1 MWRLV
6 TGRADTHD
14 PSKVDIKYV
23 RTCGAV
29 GHAAGK
35 RAGYVVVDGK
45 EVYAFL
51 VGIGET
57 RLKLSPE
64 VTHVPLEA
72 PLVSL
77 PGASAHLIAKEVA
90 STSSMLHFYAVDDD
104 MKQVVMRMPTP
115 SLGRMLMD
123 SDDLAAAVW
132 TMFEFL
138 QKKVLGEKKMVAPS
152 ALQGPQSPLVMIN
165 KATAAVLA
173 PWCTLKQSENSRW
186 SGTLTEATR
195 VLGPDLMTTE
205 MKKWAWRA
213 AYVYML
219 DSILQELRKAR
230 IDGTDSRM
238 QIVWSVLGA
247 TKGEPLLS
255 KELLPAVLAK
265 SGEWPMVLGTGSV
278 SKAPDDTDTIVD
290 TFDDMTAKVHVAR
303 GTMTVTNIRPG
314 DFDPARAP
322 QVPEHLA
329 ALKLVK
335 TSEENANPMQFRF
348 QCPAN
353 TVVPTWVDHSL
364 GCLPQWCTAEDHI
377 RTGVQYLRELTRKGQ
392 GLAHMPQHP
401 FGLTWPQRLPEAP
414 PTPKPDAPSPA
425 EPEVPPPAKPDA
437 PPPAGFAWQAVLLAP
452 HLLRPISPT
461 DEPLSPNLAA
471 WVGLGRDVQ
480 QAFAEAGLLED
491 TLSSTWLALAT
502 SFIYTVKGSSATPAA
517 LRTILNPMSCV
528 GSSGRLVAMDT
539 TLVPSTVPP
548 KIVLKCLEGLEGELR
563 QLWVVGVQTSFTS
576 VIPTPP
582 EYYALPVG
590 PDLHR
595 PVRVLHT
602 EVVPGDIAGNLCLA
616 VQLSLPSWNLLKPRV
631 PPYLLRHL
639 AKLLSLHDTPKPGQ
653 KKATITA
660 LSPLPWQ
667 QLWKDNCTQFD
678 KFLNA
683 LATWADTVASKGIRP
698 CVMDAHTCIPLIREK
713 GEVVLFFMHGLVQ
726 KLAVERHQYPLK
738 SLMPSFAQFV
748 AGIPEESNM
757 GVLQQALATDSGQE
771 VTMPTGQVGSVMT
784 FLKVLTAIVHHVY
797 TFQAHLGDAYRTL
810 AICCCNRI
818 AETLL
823 KLMRS
828 DRHEKLD
835 ADETRGVWVHP
846 APAVVAEP
854 EPAAEPVPAAEPA
867 AEPVRAAEPAAEP
880 AAVRA
885 AERETEVQA
894 VPAAESSALA
904 AEGVVGAPVEDTAAE
919 QGPPSPPQPKSALQT
934 FAQQYASS
942 LTALPADKAP
952 EPEQPK
958 SWWSSL
964 TGAFRSPSPVPS
976 EPTSPGRQ
984 SWSFWSSPSPSP
996 TPPPAPSEPTSP
1008 GRQPWSL
1015 WSSVTSAAKSAVSR
1029 GLSPVQPLRRAASRA
1044 TRAASWWLQPRASAQ
1059 GTPNGLGNTASQQQS
1074 PRSGRSRRRRRGS
1087 AFVRMTTRLRR

>member
-1 MWRLV
+1 MLRYL
-6 TGRADTHD
+6 TGRADTDD

-23 RTCGAV
+23 PTCGTARR
-29 GHAAGK
+29 AADK

-51 VGIGET
+51 VGIEEGPL
-57 RLKLSPE
+57 RLPPE
-64 VTHVPLEA
+64 VTHVPSEA
-72 PLVSL
+72 PAVSL
-77 PGASAHLIAKEVA
+77 PGASARLIAENVL
-90 STSSMLHFYAVDDD
+90 STSSMPRFYAVDDA

-115 SLGRMLMD
+115 SLGRMLMG

-132 TMFEFL
+132 TLFEFL
-138 QKKVLGEKKMVAPS
+138 QNKVLGVNKMVALG

-173 PWCTLKQSENSRW
+173 PWCTLKQRENSSW
-186 SGTLTEATR
+186 SQIPGLTEATR
-195 VLGPDLMTTE
+195 VLGPDLMKE
-205 MKKWAWRA
+205 MKTQAWRA

-219 DSILQELRKAR
+219 DSILQELQNAK

-247 TKGEPLLS
+247 TADKPLLS
-255 KELLPAVLAK
+255 EELLPAVLAK
-265 SGEWPMVLGTGSV
+265 SGEWPMVLSTGSG
-278 SKAPDDTDTIVD
+278 SRAHDTIVD
-290 TFDDMTAKVHVAR
+290 TFEDMTATVNVAR
-303 GTMTVTNIRPG
+303 GTMTVQNMRPG
-314 DFDPARAP
+314 DFDPARTP

-335 TSEENANPMQFRF
+335 TSEEKANPMEFRF

-364 GCLPQWCTAEDHI
+364 GCLPKWCTAEDHI

-414 PTPKPDAPSPA
+414 A
-425 EPEVPPPAKPDA
+425 EPKPDA
-437 PPPAGFAWQAVLLAP
+437 PPPASFAWQAVLLAP

-461 DEPLSPNLAA
+461 DEPLSPHLAA
-471 WVGLGRDVQ
+471 WGERVVQ

-491 TLSSTWLALAT
+491 TLSSTWLALAA
-502 SFIYTVKGSSATPAA
+502 SFIYTVKGSSAAPAA
-517 LRTILNPMSCV
+517 LHTILNPMSCV
-528 GSSGRLVAMDT
+528 GSSGQLVAMDT
-539 TLVPSTVPP
+539 TFVPLS
-548 KIVLKCLEGLEGELR
+548 KNIVLKCLEGLQGELR
-563 QLWVVGVQTSFTS
+563 QLWVVGVSTSFTS
-576 VIPTPP
+576 VSPTPP
-582 EYYALPVG
+582 DYYALHVG
-590 PDLHR
+590 TDLHR

-602 EVVPGDIAGNLCLA
+602 EDVPGDIAGNLCSAVHLPLA
-616 VQLSLPSWNLLKPRV
+616 SWKLLKPRV

-639 AKLLSLHDTPKPGQ
+639 AKLLSLHDIPKPGQ

-667 QLWKDNCTQFD
+667 QLWKENCTQFD
-678 KFLNA
+678 KFLKA
-683 LATWADTVASKGIRP
+683 LATWADTVASMGIRP

-726 KLAVERHQYPLK
+726 KLAAEKRHYALN

-748 AGIPEESNM
+748 AGIPQESNM
-757 GVLQQALATDSGQE
+757 GVLQQALDLNSGQG
-771 VTMPTGQVGSVMT
+771 VIMPEGKVGSVMT

-823 KLMRS
+823 KLMNT
-828 DRHEKLD
+828 DRHEELNTD
-835 ADETRGVWVHP
+835 RHEELHPDDTRGVWVHP
-846 APAVVAEP
+846 APAAVAEP
-854 EPAAEPVPAAEPA
+854 EPAPSPESVAEPVPATEPAAEPVPAAEPQPV
-867 AEPVRAAEPAAEP
+867 AE
-880 AAVRA
+880 AVS
-885 AERETEVQA
+885 
-894 VPAAESSALA
+894 AAESSADVTALA
-904 AEGVVGAPVEDTAAE
+904 AEGVVGAPVKKNTAAE

-934 FAQQYASS
+934 FAQQYASR

-964 TGAFRSPSPVPS
+964 TGAFRSPSP
-976 EPTSPGRQ
+976 
-984 SWSFWSSPSPSP
+984 
-996 TPPPAPSEPTSP
+996 APSEPTSP
-1008 GRQPWSL
+1008 GRQPWSF

-1044 TRAASWWLQPRASAQ
+1044 TRAATWWFRPGAPAQ
-1059 GTPNGLGNTASQQQS
+1059 GTPNGLGNTTSRQQS
-1074 PRSGRSRRRRRGS
+1074 PRSARSRRRRGS
-1087 AFVRMTTRLRR
+1087 SFVRMTTRLRRARGGL